1 MSASCRDV
9 RGLLPEL
16 ALGVATGEERARA
29 LEHLA
34 DCHGC
39 RRELDELTEVADAL
53 LVAGPRA
60 EPPVGFESRVVERV
74 TGAGATVPGRRAR
87 RAAGWAAAAV
97 LGAALA
103 VGAVFLATGEQRNFA
118 ASYRRALEQAEGSY
132 FGGLPLTGR
141 HGQQAGHVFGYEGSP
156 PWVFVI
162 VTSGASGA
170 YDVEIETLDGET
182 VPLGSFEVAEGQGSF
197 GTTLPV
203 DLSDVAALRVEQR
216 DGPAVLTA
224 KAPPPQE

>member
-9 RGLLPEL
+9 RALVPEL

-34 DCHGC
+34 GCLGC

-53 LVAGPRA
+53 LLAGPRA

-74 TGAGATVPGRRAR
+74 AATSPRRRPR
-87 RAAGWAAAAV
+87 RFAAGLVAALLGAAAA
-97 LGAALA
+97 L
-103 VGAVFLATGEQRNFA
+103 GAVFLATGEQRDFA

-132 FGGLPLTGR
+132 FGGLPLKSDDGT
-141 HGQQAGHVFGYEGSP
+141 QAGHVFGYEGSP
-156 PWVFVI
+156 PWMVVI
-162 VTSGASGA
+162 VTSGPSGA
-170 YDVEIETLDGET
+170 YDVEIETLDGEA
-182 VPLGSFEVAEGQGSF
+182 VVIGSFEVADGQGSF

-203 DLSDVAALRVEQR
+203 DLSDVAALRVDAR
-216 DGPAVLTA
+216 AGPAVLTA
-224 KAPPPQE
+224 EAPPPEA

>member
-9 RGLLPEL
+9 RALVPEL

-34 DCHGC
+34 ECLAC
-39 RRELDELTEVADAL
+39 RRELDELTEVTDAL
-53 LVAGPRA
+53 LLAGPRA

-74 TGAGATVPGRRAR
+74 SAGTAAPRRKVR

-103 VGAVFLATGEQRNFA
+103 LGAAFLATGEQRDFA

-132 FGGLPLTGR
+132 FGGLSLTGPGGR
-141 HGQQAGHVFGYEGSP
+141 QAGHVFGYEGSP
-156 PWVFVI
+156 PWVVVI
-162 VTSGASGA
+162 VTSGASGG
-170 YDVEIETLDGET
+170 YDVEVETLAGES
-182 VPLGSFEVAEGQGSF
+182 VPLGGFEVVEGQGSF

-203 DLSDVAALRVEQR
+203 DLSDVAALRVEAR
-216 DGPAVLTA
+216 DGPTVLSAT
-224 KAPPPQE
+224 APPPAG